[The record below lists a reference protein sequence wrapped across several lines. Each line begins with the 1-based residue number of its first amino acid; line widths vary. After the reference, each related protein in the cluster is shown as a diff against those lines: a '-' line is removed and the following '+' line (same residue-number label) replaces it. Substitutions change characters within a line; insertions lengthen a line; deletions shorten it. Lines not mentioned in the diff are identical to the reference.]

1 MRPSP
6 LLASG
11 VFALLAATSPALAF
25 EPIVVMNGEGT
36 ALFHGREQILATAAQ
51 SDGEFGIS
59 ITTDATPG
67 QGAGMIV
74 HTKEAEL
81 WFVLEGEYT
90 FIVDGTSYDAGP
102 GTLMVAD
109 AGTPHQAISKG
120 PGRILQMWMPGGFE
134 QFFVDWDEQILE
146 LDALELGAL
155 EESYG
160 ITRPH

>member
-1 MRPSP
+1 MKSARTI
-6 LLASG
+6 AAG

-90 FIVDGTSYDAGP
+90 WIVDGETYEVGP
-102 GTLMVAD
+102 GSLMVAD
-109 AGTPHQAISKG
+109 AGTPHQTISKG
-120 PGRILQMWMPGGFE
+120 PGRLLMICAPGGFE
-134 QFFVDWDEQILE
+134 QFFADWE
-146 LDALELGAL
+146 ELGLEAGPALGSL

-160 ITRPH
+160 ITHP